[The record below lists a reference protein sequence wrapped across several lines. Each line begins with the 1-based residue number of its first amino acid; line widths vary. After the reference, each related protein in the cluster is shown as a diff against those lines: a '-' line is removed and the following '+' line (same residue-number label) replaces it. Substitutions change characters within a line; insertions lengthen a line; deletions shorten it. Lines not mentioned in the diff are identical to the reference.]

1 MTKKFTAFL
10 TALLCMTGT
19 VLSLPVSAEFRIE
32 NGKVVGDIGD
42 DINEGLTMPDED
54 DYRVKDDEYVRPEPK
69 YTYTTDTFT
78 YKSNNFTTRSGGF
91 FLETELA
98 DPDLMVVGFEYSAD
112 DPDKIGGYIVT
123 TVNNDTGTGKLFQS
137 TVKKELGDVELRV
150 GDLIKF
156 DGSYDMLAI
165 IPPVFVPSSDNTTI
179 VHLGN
184 GVDIFGEEFER
195 VIRMQ
200 MVLEQDFIDRFKEM
214 GFVRCDI
221 DLVKGDVNIDDELSV
236 LDCLA
241 INRNLLIGE
250 PLCDYAKL
258 AGDINENGTIDA
270 VDSLSIL
277 KECINITENFE

>member
-1 MTKKFTAFL
+1 MKKRFTAFL

-32 NGKVVGDIGD
+32 NGVLVGDIGD

-54 DYRVKDDEYVRPEPK
+54 DYRVESDEYVRPESG
-69 YTYTTDTFT
+69 YSYTTDTFT
-78 YKSNNFTTRSGGF
+78 YTPHKVRGFLLKSEMVDPDYMVVSRKYLNDELYGYVVTSVN
-91 FLETELA
+91 ELA
-98 DPDLMVVGFEYSAD
+98 GNFLGVFSQKTIQNA
-112 DPDKIGGYIVT
+112 
-123 TVNNDTGTGKLFQS
+123 
-137 TVKKELGDVELRV
+137 LGDIELQI
-150 GDLIKF
+150 GDFLSL
-156 DGSYDMLAI
+156 DGEVVSTLTYPSNYQLAEGATLSY
-165 IPPVFVPSSDNTTI
+165 
-179 VHLGN
+179 LGN
-184 GVDIFGEEFER
+184 GIDILGKEFEK
-195 VIRMQ
+195 VIHMELIMDQ
-200 MVLEQDFIDRFKEM
+200 EAYEYEKQYLGSKFE
-214 GFVRCDI
+214 I

-258 AGDINENGTIDA
+258 AGDINENGMIDA